1 MAIVRTRFPTPG
13 AIVFCSALLL
23 GSGAADAASTKVLLA
38 VGATGADPDAR
49 GKIVL
54 SVRSNR
60 KGLSAKLTVKA
71 NRLSPSSVY
80 DVTVDGVR
88 IGGFTS
94 TKGGSGRA
102 RFSTAPTGKDQ
113 LLGVDPRG
121 RAVAVIDGAG
131 ATLLLAGVPAG
142 GVGTTNGND
151 IRCCLPDDSG
161 PECEDRTAEECVA
174 QGGTDLGPGSCLPNP
189 CASGP
194 PAPGSDIVCCLPDDS
209 GPECEDRTE
218 AECSAQGGVNL
229 GTGSCSPNPCPP
241 AEPGPDDDVRCCLP
255 DDSGPECEDRT
266 AAECA
271 AQGGVNI
278 GAGACV
284 ANPCLGGATTTTTTS
299 IGGTS
304 TTSTTLPGGGA
315 VVQVTCER
323 RSDRSRISVNGNNLA
338 SGTYRAR
345 VMSGANTAT
354 AGQMATIG
362 DEVEFDF
369 DSNPD
374 DIAAGATAI
383 AVGFIQGAPPQVT
396 GQLLDAAGTTM
407 VVEATVTCEEN

>member
-13 AIVFCSALLL
+13 AIVLCSALLL
-23 GSGAADAASTKVLLA
+23 GSGTAHAASTKVLLV

-54 SVRSNR
+54 SVRDNR

-71 NRLSPSSVY
+71 SRLSPSSAY
-80 DVTVDGVR
+80 DVAVDGVR
-88 IGGFTS
+88 MGGFTS
-94 TKGGSGRA
+94 TTGGSGKA
-102 RFSTAPTGKDQ
+102 RFSTSPGGKDQ
-113 LLGVDPRG
+113 FLGVDPRG
-121 RAVAVIDGAG
+121 RAIAVIDGAG
-131 ATLLLAGVPAG
+131 ATVLLVGLPAG
-142 GVGTTNGND
+142 GVGTTNGSD
-151 IRCCLPDDSG
+151 VRCCLPDDSG
-161 PECEDRTAEECVA
+161 TECEDRTPQECVA
-174 QGGTDLGPGSCLPNP
+174 QGGTDLGPGSCVPNP
-189 CASGP
+189 CASGS
-194 PAPGSDIVCCLPDDS
+194 PGADIVCCLPDDS
-209 GPECEDRTE
+209 GPECEDRTG

-241 AEPGPDDDVRCCLP
+241 AAPGPDDDIRCCLP

-284 ANPCLGGATTTTTTS
+284 PNPCLGGATTTTTST
-299 IGGTS
+299 GGTS
-304 TTSTTLPGGGA
+304 TTSTTLPGGGGA
-315 VVQVTCER
+315 VVRVTCER
-323 RSDRSRISVNGNNLA
+323 RSDRSRASVNGNNLA

-345 VMSGANTAT
+345 VISGANTAT
-354 AGQMATIG
+354 AAPMATVG

-369 DSNPD
+369 DSNPN

-383 AVGFIQGAPPQVT
+383 AAGFIQGAPPRVT
-396 GQLLDAAGTTM
+396 GQLLDATGAT
-407 VVEATVTCEEN
+407 VIVEATATCEEN